1 MKKTFL
7 STFMV
12 LLLMLCGSFAYA
24 GGLPATI
31 QEGVILHCFDWKL
44 SDIQNHLQEIKNAGF
59 VAVQTSPLQTNYQGQ
74 QTWYDL
80 YRPYDTQIGNYLG
93 SSSDLTNLCTEA
105 HRLGMKVIVDV
116 VANHT
121 DGSLGSWL
129 GSFFQNSSHY
139 HDFSL
144 SANDDSRYNVTH
156 GNIGMYDL
164 RTEDADV
171 EQKFKTYVQSLKSC
185 GVDGIRWDAA
195 KHIGLPSEGDNFWPS
210 VIDTSMFNY
219 GEILNTVGGNADN
232 TLLPEYMKYM
242 SVTDAVY
249 STQNVLAAAKNG
261 SVPSGYANYAYK
273 YNTNKIV
280 YWGES
285 HDTYCNDG
293 DASKGVDQSVV
304 DRAYALVAS
313 RNDVP
318 SLYLSRPTGSVSQSS
333 SSIKTGIVG
342 SMHYT
347 EPCVAVVN
355 RFHNAMNGKN
365 DYYTAS
371 GNVASITRKD
381 GGAIVVNGQG
391 AGWVSIANGGGYAS
405 PGTYTDSISGN
416 TWTITS
422 STISGS
428 TNSTGIA
435 VLYVSSTTPSAEN
448 RVYFINNNSWSTVYT
463 WVWDGDNT
471 AVNYTGGSWPGVACT
486 RTGNYTSAGYDIWT
500 WSYSGTLPSNTKIIF
515 NNGGNGAQT
524 ADLNFVNGSYYNTNG
539 ITSLSKSGALQV
551 SDGIKNISSS
561 SSDSNW
567 YSLTGGNIAKPERPG
582 IYIHQGKKVVVK

>member
-12 LLLMLCGSFAYA
+12 LLLMLCGPFAYA
-24 GGLPATI
+24 GGLPTTI

-144 SANDDSRYNVTH
+144 SANDASRYSVTH

-219 GEILNTVGGNADN
+219 GEILNTVGGMPIILCCRN
-232 TLLPEYMKYM
+232 T
-242 SVTDAVY
+242 
-249 STQNVLAAAKNG
+249 
-261 SVPSGYANYAYK
+261 
-273 YNTNKIV
+273 
-280 YWGES
+280 
-285 HDTYCNDG
+285 
-293 DASKGVDQSVV
+293 
-304 DRAYALVAS
+304 
-313 RNDVP
+313 
-318 SLYLSRPTGSVSQSS
+318 
-333 SSIKTGIVG
+333 
-342 SMHYT
+342 
-347 EPCVAVVN
+347 
-355 RFHNAMNGKN
+355 
-365 DYYTAS
+365 
-371 GNVASITRKD
+371 
-381 GGAIVVNGQG
+381 
-391 AGWVSIANGGGYAS
+391 
-405 PGTYTDSISGN
+405 
-416 TWTITS
+416 
-422 STISGS
+422 
-428 TNSTGIA
+428 
-435 VLYVSSTTPSAEN
+435 
-448 RVYFINNNSWSTVYT
+448 
-463 WVWDGDNT
+463 
-471 AVNYTGGSWPGVACT
+471 
-486 RTGNYTSAGYDIWT
+486 
-500 WSYSGTLPSNTKIIF
+500 
-515 NNGGNGAQT
+515 
-524 ADLNFVNGSYYNTNG
+524 
-539 ITSLSKSGALQV
+539 
-551 SDGIKNISSS
+551 
-561 SSDSNW
+561 
-567 YSLTGGNIAKPERPG
+567 
-582 IYIHQGKKVVVK
+582 